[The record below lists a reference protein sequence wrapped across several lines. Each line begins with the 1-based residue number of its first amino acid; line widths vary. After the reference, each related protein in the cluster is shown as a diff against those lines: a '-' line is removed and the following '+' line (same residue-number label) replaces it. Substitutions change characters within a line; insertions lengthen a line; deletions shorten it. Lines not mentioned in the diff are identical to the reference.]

1 MLQQRPKMI
10 CASVYLASFGRDFWT
25 SALRVL
31 VVSAWVLMHSK
42 KDLEIKQIN
51 KSYGLW
57 FRISFS
63 KFKQKGCPHI
73 HSACLTKLHSQYA
86 VKPPTFLLKVV
97 LLKALDSILAKSC
110 SAVRGYQSGI
120 HSCAE
125 VKQLTLFGHAAH
137 VQIHMSKS

>member
-1 MLQQRPKMI
+1 M
-10 CASVYLASFGRDFWT
+10 C
-25 SALRVL
+25 LRVL
-31 VVSAWVLMHSK
+31 SILWKGLLDVSPASAGGQHMSVDAFK
-42 KDLEIKQIN
+42 KGPGNTVKQIN

-73 HSACLTKLHSQYA
+73 HSACLTKLHSRYA